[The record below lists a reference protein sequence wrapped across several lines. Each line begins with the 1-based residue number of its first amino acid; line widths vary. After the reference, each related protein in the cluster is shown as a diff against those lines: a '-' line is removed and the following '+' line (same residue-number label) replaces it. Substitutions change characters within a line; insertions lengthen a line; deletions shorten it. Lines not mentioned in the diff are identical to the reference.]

1 MKAAEKNVMA
11 DNPKKTLK
19 ARSLTFYV
27 ILGAALLA
35 FIQSFTLLSPI
46 LLSFLLIFLIVLSI
60 NPVITRMRVL
70 IRSRRVAAGLV
81 TGAFVAS
88 IVLTGWAFFG
98 PMKESVTNLTAQLP
112 QYWERLQKPLIRMEQ
127 EAAFTEEKLQAE
139 VVTER
144 AQTEMAEGDTEGAKR
159 ITESTKPESPE
170 ENGSLRSGI
179 IGMLR
184 EVVGSFTAVAF
195 NGAQMLV
202 VIVTVFFGV
211 TFTLMNPRPIIGAM
225 FSLIPEH
232 HHDQS
237 LIIMRR
243 IGTVVPGW
251 AVATLAGMLAIGLLV
266 FLAMWLIL
274 GFKDALILGLIAG
287 VLAAIPFLGPILS
300 AVPALLIALGKGGMT
315 PLWVLL
321 AFIAVQALE
330 GNVIQPFVMAR
341 GMKLH
346 PLAVILSMLLCV
358 AAFGVLGVLV
368 AAPVVAIVDILHDE
382 LYRKRYLPTVTDAD
396 LDRLAGNALHEKTS
410 ASK

>member
-1 MKAAEKNVMA
+1 MKTKEDKTLA
-11 DNPKKTLK
+11 DNLKQTLK
-19 ARSLTFYV
+19 TRSLAFYI
-27 ILGAALLA
+27 ILAAALLA
-35 FIQSFTLLSPI
+35 FIQAFTLLSPI

-81 TGAFVAS
+81 TAAFVA
-88 IVLTGWAFFG
+88 IIALTGWAFLG

-112 QYWERLQKPLIRMEQ
+112 HYWERLQKPLIKMEQ

-144 AQTEMAEGDTEGAKR
+144 AQTEMDEGDTEVAKQ
-159 ITESTKPESPE
+159 ITKTKKPETHE

-179 IGMLR
+179 GGMLKG
-184 EVVGSFTAVAF
+184 VVGSFTAVAF

-202 VIVTVFFGV
+202 VMVTVFFGV

-225 FSLIPEH
+225 FSLIPQG
-232 HHDQS
+232 HHDS
-237 LIIMRR
+237 ALIIMRR
-243 IGTVVPGW
+243 IGKVVPGW
-251 AVATLAGMLAIGLLV
+251 ALATLAGMVAIGVMV
-266 FLAMWLIL
+266 FLFMWVIL
-274 GFKDALILGLIAG
+274 GFTDALILGLIAG

-330 GNVIQPFVMAR
+330 GNLIQPFVMAR

-346 PLAVILSMLLCV
+346 PLAVIFSILLCV

-368 AAPVVAIVDILHDE
+368 AAPGVAIVNILHDE

-396 LDRLAGNALHEKTS
+396 LDRLAGSALREKPS